1 MGTYSSDGKYS
12 TDCDS
17 SEEEDD
23 PEYYD
28 SSSDELG
35 VSANRWSTSE

>member
-12 TDCDS
+12 TDHDS

-23 PEYYD
+23 QEYRRV
-28 SSSDELG
+28 DE
-35 VSANRWSTSE
+35 SQER